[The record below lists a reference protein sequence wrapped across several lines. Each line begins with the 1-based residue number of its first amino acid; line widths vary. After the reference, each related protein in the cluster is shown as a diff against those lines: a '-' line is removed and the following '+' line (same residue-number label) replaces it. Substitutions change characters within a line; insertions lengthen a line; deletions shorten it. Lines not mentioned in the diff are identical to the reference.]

1 MTGGIFEVR
10 RPGEVRLLPPTP
22 PPLPTPLKLG
32 ERGAIFLNDDFSK
45 ASSQALEKSI
55 PEVQQTA
62 ALFHF

>member
-1 MTGGIFEVR
+1 MKSGDLVKLGFYHQ
-10 RPGEVRLLPPTP
+10 LP